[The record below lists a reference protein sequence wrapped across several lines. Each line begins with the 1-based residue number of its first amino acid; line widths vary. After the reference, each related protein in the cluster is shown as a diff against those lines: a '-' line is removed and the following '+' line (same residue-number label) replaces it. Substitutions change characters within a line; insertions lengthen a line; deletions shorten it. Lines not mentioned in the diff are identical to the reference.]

1 MTDFFTQ
8 DHDLFLYLNNLGQS
22 EFDAFWIFVSGKW
35 SWIPLYAWF
44 LYLLYKNY
52 SLKKLGLI
60 LVFLA
65 LGILVSDQ
73 LSNVFKY
80 GFERLRPCHDEALI
94 HSMRIVECGGR
105 YGFFSSHAS
114 NSFVL
119 ASFLSSLL
127 GRYYKLLPCF
137 FYAWAMLVA
146 YSRIYLGVH
155 FPTDI
160 LVGMFFGI
168 LIGNVMA
175 KSVKYFFH
183 RMS

>member
-1 MTDFFTQ
+1 MIEIITQ
-8 DHDLFLYLNNLGQS
+8 DRELFLFLNNLGSS
-22 EFDAFWIFVSGKW
+22 EFDAFWRFISGKW

-52 SLKKLGLI
+52 SPKNLAYI

-80 GFERLRPCHDEALI
+80 GFERLRPCHDVSLVDT
-94 HSMRIVECGGR
+94 MRVVECGGR

-114 NSFVL
+114 NTFVL

-127 GRYYKLLPCF
+127 GRYYRRLPWL
-137 FYAWAMLVA
+137 FYAWALLVS

-155 FPTDI
+155 FPADI
-160 LVGMFFGI
+160 LVGIFFGI
-168 LIGNVMA
+168 IIGNIIA
-175 KSVKYFFH
+175 RLVKKVLQKN
-183 RMS
+183 